1 MDLKQLVIE
10 SIVNDIKKY
19 DHDRF
24 FSLDSLYDTNV
35 QTIMNEEEFIKMLRN
50 HPNIETTETT
60 YKRLPMI
67 FSHKKQQDIS
77 FLPNLDDLIGESFPK
92 ITSLEDIK
100 YFEPYVPLAER
111 NKNEIISHESPKF
124 YNYENP
130 PQDFIDTVQF
140 ILYNIKR
147 PMLVP
152 ELRNYL
158 KDVTIPPS
166 GMKGVF
172 IKWLSKVPNIVKI
185 PRPRPYGV
193 TPGPPDWQFSYQF

>member
-1 MDLKQLVIE
+1 MDLKQIVIE
-10 SIVNDIKKY
+10 NIVNDIKKY
-19 DHDRF
+19 DNDRF
-24 FSLDSLYDTNV
+24 FSLDTLYDDNIK
-35 QTIMNEEEFIKMLRN
+35 TIMNEDEFIKMLRN
-50 HPNIETTETT
+50 HPNIETTETI
-60 YKRLPMI
+60 YKRIPLI

-77 FLPNLDDLIGESFPK
+77 FLLNLDDLIGEPSPK

-111 NKNEIISHESPKF
+111 NKNEIISHVIPKSLE
-124 YNYENP
+124 YLDP
-130 PQDFIDTVQF
+130 PQDFIDAVQF

-172 IKWLSKVPNIVKI
+172 IKWLSKVPNIIKI
-185 PRPRPYGV
+185 PRPRPFGV
-193 TPGPPDWQFSYQF
+193 RPGPPDWQFSYQF